1 MKKRKAK
8 FIKDPK
14 KRGEWVES
22 VFVARASE
30 LGLPVSKPWGD
41 SESYDFVV
49 GRPGKFVGVQ
59 VKSTTIE
66 NGGGYVCVIRK
77 QGGAY
82 TRGSFDFVAAYVVP
96 EDVWYI
102 IPVKDIRG
110 RENMSLCSN
119 SPRNENEKYREA
131 WNLLREAAELG
142 EQSVGG
148 EKSVDGET
156 GVSES
161 VLRESG
167 PGGASATGSTG
178 STPAVGRFPRN
189 AVDRME
195 AAANFARRYL
205 EGNYPRPQKEQEKYR
220 GR

>member
-8 FIKDPK
+8 IIKDPK

-30 LGLPVSKPWGD
+30 RGLPVSKPWGE

-77 QGGAY
+77 QGKAY
-82 TRGSFDFVAAYVVP
+82 TSGSFDFVAAYVP

-102 IPVKDIRG
+102 IPVRDIRG
-110 RENMSLCSN
+110 RECMSLCSN
-119 SPRNENEKYREA
+119 STRNEKYREA
-131 WNLLREAAELG
+131 WHLLREAAEVG
-142 EQSVGG
+142 EA
-148 EKSVDGET
+148 
-156 GVSES
+156 SES
-161 VLRESG
+161 
-167 PGGASATGSTG
+167 GGAEAAAPVAAS
-178 STPAVGRFPRN
+178 GRFPRN
-189 AVDRME
+189 AVERME
-195 AAANFARRYL
+195 AAANFVRRQMEGRNADARKRSDDIDT
-205 EGNYPRPQKEQEKYR
+205 
-220 GR
+220 

>member
-8 FIKDPK
+8 IIKDPK

-30 LGLPVSKPWGD
+30 RGLPVSKPWGE

-59 VKSTTIE
+59 VKTTTIE

-77 QGGAY
+77 QGKAY
-82 TRGSFDFVAAYVVP
+82 TSGSFDFVAAYVVP

-102 IPVKDIRG
+102 IPVRDIRG

-119 SPRNENEKYREA
+119 STRNENEKYREA
-131 WNLLREAAELG
+131 WHLLREAAE
-142 EQSVGG
+142 VGG
-148 EKSVDGET
+148 AREIEAET
-156 GVSES
+156 AAPV
-161 VLRESG
+161 
-167 PGGASATGSTG
+167 AA
-178 STPAVGRFPRN
+178 GRFPRN
-189 AVDRME
+189 ALERME
-195 AAANFARRYL
+195 AAANFARRRI
-205 EGNYPRPQKEQEKYR
+205 EGNYPRPQKERED
-220 GR
+220 G

>member
-102 IPVKDIRG
+102 IPVRDIRG
-110 RENMSLCSN
+110 RECMSLCS
-119 SPRNENEKYREA
+119 SSTRNENEKYREA
-131 WNLLREAAELG
+131 WHLLREAAEACEG
-142 EQSVGG
+142 AGSG
-148 EKSVDGET
+148 EKSAEK
-156 GVSES
+156 
-161 VLRESG
+161 ESG
-167 PGGASATGSTG
+167 VRGLAGESTSLESGESGSAATAPT
-178 STPAVGRFPRN
+178 AGRFPRN
-189 AVDRME
+189 AVERVE

-205 EGNYPRPQKEQEKYR
+205 EGNYPRPQKEREEL
-220 GR
+220 